1 MEFDYDAGVVYGAGD
16 GAAGDP
22 RLREENEDLRKE
34 LRRLREE
41 CKRLKEVGGQDIT
54 VQCNRAVIIR

>member
-41 CKRLKEVGGQDIT
+41 CKRLKEVGEQDIT
-54 VQCNRAVIIR
+54 V